1 MAITKAEAEGVARL
15 FLRDYP
21 GALELAYKFRD
32 NTAQLYG
39 PRAVEVP
46 QDMKGGYVPKETTAA
61 NGRTY
66 RGRVDVPLD
75 NVQDARDLLITLR
88 HEVLGHY
95 GANTFAP
102 AEKRALLDGVI
113 AGREEPTLKPLWDD
127 INERYAG
134 TSLDMRAEEVI
145 ALQSE
150 GIAPRHHV
158 GNDQVQQRGQQ
169 SFKETCIARVRP
181 MGADDLHNIVC
192 MVAQGLHDRTR
203 TQQTFPEIN
212 ELFRRDNTMEPKKPF
227 HEVVAEKLIEQ
238 LKAGTAPWQKP
249 WQPGEP
255 NSLMP
260 MNPTTG
266 KRYKGINAIHLM
278 AQGRDDSRWMTYKQA
293 GAAGAQVRKG
303 EKGTPVQY
311 WKFSEEQ
318 DKLDDQGRPIRDAN
332 GEKVKQ
338 TVQLERPRVFFATV
352 FNAEQIDGL
361 PPQQIK
367 PKAEQ
372 QWDAVERAEHILQ
385 ASGARISHSAGDRAF
400 YRPST
405 DSITL
410 PEKSQFESADRYYAT
425 ALHELGHWT
434 GHPSRLD
441 RDLAHPFGSEG
452 YAKEELRAEISS
464 MIVGDELGIGHD
476 PEQHAAYVGSW
487 IKALQDDPLEIF
499 RASSDAEKIHDYVLA
514 FEQKQVQEQQA
525 DLRQPHEMTLA
536 EFAAQ
541 ATTEKLEN
549 HGRQWN
555 VTLGDRYSSFSDA
568 ENPEAAIADVH
579 RGTVNN
585 ALYLNTP
592 GAAEIGTKPTFPPAA
607 VLAEYPDLVAQFPE
621 ARAQREE
628 GTNMQTPIN
637 IDSLPG
643 RLVDRLAD
651 NGIMSRPD
659 AEVTGALR
667 DLHTGTDA
675 TRAIDSQALD
685 EASQQAFGFTLPADW
700 SGLVQVQ
707 GNVMEGEGDQQS
719 VTAAASLGVEPEFY
733 GVYARREDGTHQWLA
748 DFDSEQQADELAQ
761 RLAAGCPDSSATRR
775 GGRCPCRGQRP

>member
-1 MAITKAEAEGVARL
+1 MAMTKAEAEGVARL
-15 FLRDYP
+15 FLTDYP

-46 QDMKGGYVPKETTAA
+46 QDMKGGYLPKETIAP

-66 RGRVDVPLD
+66 RGRVDIPLE

-212 ELFRRDNTMEPKKPF
+212 VLFRRDNTMEPKKPF

-293 GAAGAQVRKG
+293 AAAGAQVRKG

-318 DKLDDQGRPIRDAN
+318 DKLDDQGRPVRDAN
-332 GEKVKQ
+332 GE
-338 TVQLERPRVFFATV
+338 
-352 FNAEQIDGL
+352 
-361 PPQQIK
+361 
-367 PKAEQ
+367 
-372 QWDAVERAEHILQ
+372 
-385 ASGARISHSAGDRAF
+385 
-400 YRPST
+400 
-405 DSITL
+405 
-410 PEKSQFESADRYYAT
+410 
-425 ALHELGHWT
+425 
-434 GHPSRLD
+434 
-441 RDLAHPFGSEG
+441 
-452 YAKEELRAEISS
+452 
-464 MIVGDELGIGHD
+464 
-476 PEQHAAYVGSW
+476 
-487 IKALQDDPLEIF
+487 
-499 RASSDAEKIHDYVLA
+499 
-514 FEQKQVQEQQA
+514 
-525 DLRQPHEMTLA
+525 
-536 EFAAQ
+536 
-541 ATTEKLEN
+541 
-549 HGRQWN
+549 
-555 VTLGDRYSSFSDA
+555 
-568 ENPEAAIADVH
+568 
-579 RGTVNN
+579 
-585 ALYLNTP
+585 
-592 GAAEIGTKPTFPPAA
+592 
-607 VLAEYPDLVAQFPE
+607 
-621 ARAQREE
+621 
-628 GTNMQTPIN
+628 
-637 IDSLPG
+637 
-643 RLVDRLAD
+643 
-651 NGIMSRPD
+651 
-659 AEVTGALR
+659 
-667 DLHTGTDA
+667 
-675 TRAIDSQALD
+675 
-685 EASQQAFGFTLPADW
+685 
-700 SGLVQVQ
+700 
-707 GNVMEGEGDQQS
+707 
-719 VTAAASLGVEPEFY
+719 
-733 GVYARREDGTHQWLA
+733 
-748 DFDSEQQADELAQ
+748 
-761 RLAAGCPDSSATRR
+761 
-775 GGRCPCRGQRP
+775 